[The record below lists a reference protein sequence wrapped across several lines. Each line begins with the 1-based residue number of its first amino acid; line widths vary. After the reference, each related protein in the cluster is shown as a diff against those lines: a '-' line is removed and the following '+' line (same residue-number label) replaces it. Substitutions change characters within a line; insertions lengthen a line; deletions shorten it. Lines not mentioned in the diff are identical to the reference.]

1 MPFVYCISKPERK
14 LKSMSLYSV
23 SKKVEFIKE
32 LIGFLLNSVYQKLV
46 KLDDFKLNYF
56 KVKGRR
62 FRDAAYTAVTITQ
75 LLRVVQTLKINLTH
89 QDGLFV
95 RTDEVA

>member
-23 SKKVEFIKE
+23 SKNAEFIKE
-32 LIGFLLNSVYQKLV
+32 LIEFLLNSVYQKLL

-62 FRDAAYTAVTITQ
+62 FRDAAVTITQ

-95 RTDEVA
+95 WTDEVA